1 MIGKQQGS
9 KQRVSQEALSG
20 SVHTTMVTW
29 TRMMV
34 VWMERSDVTMC
45 ADALDVEGEEATIIT
60 DELWVSGLG
69 V

>member
-1 MIGKQQGS
+1 MWIF
-9 KQRVSQEALSG
+9 RL
-20 SVHTTMVTW
+20 TT
-29 TRMMV
+29 
-34 VWMERSDVTMC
+34 C